1 MKQKRE
7 KVKES
12 DEDSNPGPIGPA
24 PHPNSEKKTTENNIQ
39 LIIKNTLSAP
49 PPPPPPRN
57 PDEKVKI
64 ILQEYCTASQG
75 RSAKQDVPWRIL
87 VLVELWADDV
97 CLDGGDHVISHQHIV
112 IIWSI

>member
-1 MKQKRE
+1 MEIDLREICRINKLISFQVKKSSASRKLMKQKKE
-7 KVKES
+7 KFRES

-57 PDEKVKI
+57 QDEKVKSF
-64 ILQEYCTASQG
+64 YAS
-75 RSAKQDVPWRIL
+75 APYYY
-87 VLVELWADDV
+87 
-97 CLDGGDHVISHQHIV
+97 
-112 IIWSI
+112 